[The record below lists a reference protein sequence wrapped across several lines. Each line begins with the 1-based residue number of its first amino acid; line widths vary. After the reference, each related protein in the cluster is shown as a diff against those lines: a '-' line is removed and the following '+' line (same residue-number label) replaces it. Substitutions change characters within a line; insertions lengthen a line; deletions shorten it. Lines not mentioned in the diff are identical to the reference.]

1 MGFWKTR
8 MPQGM
13 YLRSGCDWSLDPL
26 EVHTISAYLGKLGQT
41 CRDVQPLSRG
51 FYLDYA
57 EWFRREKGIQPR
69 EATVTSIDTDGGALV
84 AHTAGGERIRGRH
97 AVLAI
102 GFGNF
107 ANVPGELAAML
118 PKEHVAHTS
127 ELVDFSSLEGRR
139 VLIVGG
145 RQSAFE
151 WAALIREAG
160 AAAVDLSYR
169 HDTPSFAPSDWRWVD
184 AIVDRLADDP
194 GWYRRLSP
202 DEKRALDRRF
212 WSEGRLKL
220 EPWLAPRID
229 HPNVTLHPRTR
240 LTGADSRA
248 AGIAVA
254 LDDGKVL
261 TVDQVV
267 LATGY
272 KVDLARVPFLASGL
286 RARLQVRD
294 GFPVLDEHFETSI
307 PGLYVTSLAATRDFG
322 SFLAFTVSVRAQ
334 AKVIARDL
342 AEPARV
348 RPAGY
353 SAKMNSFKG
362 LPDRAISGR

>member
-1 MGFWKTR
+1 MAERG
-8 MPQGM
+8 
-13 YLRSGCDWSLDPL
+13 
-26 EVHTISAYLGKLGQT
+26 VHGLQRILGA
-41 CRDVQPLSRG
+41 P
-51 FYLDYA
+51 
-57 EWFRREKGIQPR
+57 
-69 EATVTSIDTDGGALV
+69 
-84 AHTAGGERIRGRH
+84 
-97 AVLAI
+97 
-102 GFGNF
+102 
-107 ANVPGELAAML
+107 
-118 PKEHVAHTS
+118 
-127 ELVDFSSLEGRR
+127 
-139 VLIVGG
+139 VG
-145 RQSAFE
+145 
-151 WAALIREAG
+151 L
-160 AAAVDLSYR
+160 
-169 HDTPSFAPSDWRWVD
+169 
-184 AIVDRLADDP
+184 RLAEADV
-194 GWYRRLSP
+194 GQL
-202 DEKRALDRRF
+202 ALDRVDQSGIHLRRWRRRVRLPAGVVGNRHEVGVLGLQMPQDVLQRVLDPAEIACAAALLGRGLDALQQVRHALLEMRTQLNAGGQVKVSVNDLVVKAVAGAF
-212 WSEGRLKL
+212 VDVPEANRTWSDEGMVIHDSVDIGIAVSLDDGLVVPVVRGVEGLSVSALGGRIAELAGRGREGRLKL

-254 LDDGKVL
+254 LDGGKVL

-307 PGLYVTSLAATRDFG
+307 PGLYVTSLAATHDFG

-348 RPAGY
+348 RPAGC
-353 SAKMNSFKG
+353 SAKTNSFKG